1 VAPPPI
7 PAAQP
12 PRSPASERI
21 QRLRFGFGKRGSLA
35 LLSHL
40 DLARLLERA
49 LRRSGVPV
57 SFSGGFHPLPRLQ
70 FALALPLGVEAEGEW
85 LDLEFAQVCP
95 PEEVLA
101 RLQAQLPQGFSLHSV
116 QEVPLAGPA
125 LSQQLAEAHW
135 SLQLLP
141 EVAAGAE
148 PVMAPSTD
156 DWHRAI
162 EHLLQSATLPWR
174 DSDKK
179 GRPRE
184 RDCRPCLIAL
194 ELLPA
199 PQGADKTSRVIT
211 DAAQAAAPASAEA
224 AAAGAA
230 TGEGTAAASVTLRLQ
245 ASIDAQGRSI
255 RPDQVRQWL
264 VEALGQPLRLGPC
277 RRDRLILA
285 PPA

>member
-1 VAPPPI
+1 VVVTPPPI
-7 PAAQP
+7 PPAQP
-12 PRSPASERI
+12 PRSPASERN
-21 QRLRFGFGKRGSLA
+21 QRLRFSFSKRGSLA

-49 LRRSGVPV
+49 LRRSQLPV

-85 LDLEFAQVCP
+85 LDLEFAQACP
-95 PEEVLA
+95 PEEVRS
-101 RLQAQLPQGFSLHSV
+101 RLQAQLPDDFSLLSV

-135 SLQLLP
+135 SLQLIP
-141 EVAAGAE
+141 EAAAATG
-148 PVMAPSTD
+148 PVNALSHA

-162 EHLLQSATLPWR
+162 EQLLQASTLPWH

-194 ELLPA
+194 ELVAPPLCADGPLPA
-199 PQGADKTSRVIT
+199 
-211 DAAQAAAPASAEA
+211 
-224 AAAGAA
+224 AA
-230 TGEGTAAASVTLRLQ
+230 TGAAQGTTAMTLRLQ
-245 ASIDAQGRSI
+245 ARIDAQGRSI

-264 VEALGQPLRLGPC
+264 VEALVQPLRLGHC
-277 RRDRLILA
+277 RRERLILA